1 VTGRPATI
9 LVAEDSLV
17 VRAVVRRHLEAQG
30 YDVLEAEDGPA
41 ALQRCRAEQPD
52 VVLLDVEMPGLTGYQ
67 VLEALKADSELSLI
81 PVVFLTGRTSTED
94 VVAGLALGAHDY
106 LKKPFEP
113 AELIARVSSA
123 VRLKA
128 VQDELRAR
136 NAELDRLSRTD
147 TLTGVHNRRHVEE
160 HLDQHASAARRH
172 GQELSAIMLDIDHFK
187 AINDA
192 FGHAAG
198 DAVLQEFARRLGTIL
213 RAEDIGARWG
223 GEEFL
228 VILPYTDLEGAAVLG
243 ERFRASVADEPFVV
257 PPGQTISVTVSGGC
271 ASGGG
276 EDPEQLVRDAD
287 AALYDAKQSG
297 RNRVVVARRSGALPL
312 S

>member
-1 VTGRPATI
+1 MTRGPATI

-17 VRAVVRRHLEAQG
+17 VRVVVRRHLEAQG
-30 YDVLEAEDGPA
+30 YAVLEAEDGQA

-52 VVLLDVEMPGLTGYQ
+52 VVLLDVEMPGLNGYQ
-67 VLEALKADSELSLI
+67 VLTALKADADLSLI

-128 VQDELRAR
+128 VQDELRSR
-136 NAELDRLSRTD
+136 NAELDRISRTD
-147 TLTGVHNRRHVEE
+147 ALTGLHNRRHAEE
-160 HLDQHASAARRH
+160 ELRRH
-172 GQELSAIMLDIDHFK
+172 AGAAHRHGLPLSAVIVDIDHFK
-187 AINDA
+187 AVNDTY
-192 FGHAAG
+192 GHAGG
-198 DAVLQEFARRLGTIL
+198 DAVLREFAARLGALL
-213 RAEDIGARWG
+213 RAEDVGARWG

-228 VILPYTDLEGAAVLG
+228 LVLPFTDLEGAASMA
-243 ERFRASVADEPFVV
+243 ERFRAAVADEPFVV
-257 PPGQTISVTVSGGC
+257 PTGAAIRVTASGGC
-271 ASGGG
+271 ASTTVG
-276 EDPEQLVRDAD
+276 EDPEQLLRHAD

-297 RNRVVVARRSGALPL
+297 RNRVAVAPAPTAG
-312 S
+312 

>member
-1 VTGRPATI
+1 MTGRPATI

-30 YDVLEAEDGPA
+30 YAVIQAEDGPT
-41 ALQRCRAEQPD
+41 ALERCRAEQPD
-52 VVLLDVEMPGLTGYQ
+52 VVLLDVEMPDLNGYQ

-128 VQDELRAR
+128 VQDELRSR
-136 NAELDRLSRTD
+136 NAELDRLSRID
-147 TLTGVHNRRHVEE
+147 TLTGLHNRRHIQE
-160 HLDQHASAARRH
+160 HLDQLASAARRH
-172 GQELSAIMLDIDHFK
+172 GQDLSAIMLDIDHFK

-198 DAVLQEFARRLGTIL
+198 DAVLQEFARRLDDIL

-228 VILPYTDLEGAAVLG
+228 LVLPYTDLEGAAALG

-257 PPGQTISVTVSGGC
+257 PPGQTTRVTVSGGC
-271 ASGGG
+271 ASGRG